1 VKYTRE
7 DIRDRLLEW
16 EVIDSAGFSLNPP
29 VIDLPVNDQPYNP
42 YTGPLVPYN
51 SVRALNFTQINR
63 VSGYAQWSRRAKI
76 GESEVWMNA
85 GVRAHQW
92 QVTQRDAED
101 GKSQIVISP
110 RAQFTLKPN
119 WEMDMLFRVSG
130 GFYYQP
136 PFYREL
142 RGSDGVVNPDVKAQ
156 RSIH

>member
-1 VKYTRE
+1 
-7 DIRDRLLEW
+7 
-16 EVIDSAGFSLNPP
+16 
-29 VIDLPVNDQPYNP
+29 
-42 YTGPLVPYN
+42 
-51 SVRALNFTQINR
+51 
-63 VSGYAQWSRRAKI
+63 
-76 GESEVWMNA
+76 
-85 GVRAHQW
+85 
-92 QVTQRDAED
+92 RDAED

-156 RSIH
+156 RSIHFVVGNDYSFKTVKGKKFKLVSEAYYKKLDDVNT